1 MSREEAKI
9 LLTKESDDLA
19 ASCFSNSNSSKSTP
33 LKSGLSA
40 ASDASKKQRDEFVMC
55 IYEYWKAKRLKYV
68 RHIFPNTNK
77 IENNFLDTIKKNNLI
92 SQIYIL

>member
-19 ASCFSNSNSSKSTP
+19 ASCFSNSSSKSTP

-40 ASDASKKQRDEFVMC
+40 SSDASKKQRDEFVMC

-68 RHIFPNTNK
+68 RLLSTYLSK
-77 IENNFLDTIKKNNLI
+77 YE
-92 SQIYIL
+92 